1 MFWEAEL
8 TRLTRRKQE
17 LAAECDLARARVVTR
32 TEVLARKLA
41 WVEAAHAW
49 LHRAQPLLLVGAPLA
64 GLFLGK
70 RLPRLARWSA
80 FAAPLLRVGRAF
92 LQWRRTSPRA
102 GNR

>member
-8 TRLTRRKQE
+8 TRLARRQQE
-17 LAAECDLARARVVTR
+17 LAAECDLARARVVSQA
-32 TEVLARKLA
+32 EVLARKLA

-80 FAAPLLRVGRAF
+80 LAAPLLRVGRAF
-92 LQWRRTSPRA
+92 LQWRRTPARA
-102 GNR
+102 GIR